1 MKDLRKELTIEEE
14 QKPYAKYFHQSIAAP
29 NSQLMKILKQGQM
42 NPANT
47 LMLENINDLLN
58 DGYGEVETGY
68 CVLPNGSG
76 YVAELSF

>member
-1 MKDLRKELTIEEE
+1 
-14 QKPYAKYFHQSIAAP
+14 
-29 NSQLMKILKQGQM
+29 
-42 NPANT
+42 
-47 LMLENINDLLN
+47 MLENINDLLN